1 MCLANNVG
9 KLVFT
14 STSAVTLIP
23 YMGSTMAVIV
33 NQTEAKAKTP
43 ALDSAFLIP
52 GYPASKLRAEKLVS
66 NANGNMLQ
74 NGKGLLRYIDV
85 CQGENGKL
93 YSDRVVFKRQ
103 TLFSINSFLKPPPPP
118 FDN

>member
-1 MCLANNVG
+1 MCLAHNVR

-43 ALDSAFLIP
+43 TVDSEFLIP
-52 GYPASKLRAEKLVS
+52 GYPSSKLRAEKLVE
-66 NANGNMLQ
+66 AADGAMLQ
-74 NGKGLLRYIDV
+74 NGRG
-85 CQGENGKL
+85 
-93 YSDRVVFKRQ
+93 
-103 TLFSINSFLKPPPPP
+103 
-118 FDN
+118 